1 MLVPLA
7 APTCVQTPAVHTL
20 AIAAEGWVSAL
31 GRGVAGVEALE
42 TDDEA
47 GLVDRRRR
55 ADGGQVTYRVAS
67 LAVIAVSAG
76 DGETVASQIGI
87 AFLHKYA
94 LLLLEV
100 LEVLEVLLRALLL
113 VLLLVLLLILS
124 FLLVRLL
131 LLAVVLVV
139 LAVLT
144 ILISRIVSRRPLIRR
159 VLTLGIRVRPLSVH
173 VASIMRLG
181 RLRVDLIVSSFG
193 GLDVNVVGIVAGITV
208 VDITITIHID
218 IRL

>member
-1 MLVPLA
+1 VLVPLA

-100 LEVLEVLLRALLL
+100 LEVLLRALLL

-181 RLRVDLIVSSFG
+181 RLRVDLIVSFFG

>member
-1 MLVPLA
+1 M
-7 APTCVQTPAVHTL
+7 
-20 AIAAEGWVSAL
+20 SAL

-87 AFLHKYA
+87 AFLHKCA
-94 LLLLEV
+94 LLL